1 MKHPNV
7 LTCFLNMVRVGESGG
22 VLSAILDRIASYME
36 KTLKPQAKV
45 QAAMIYPAVV
55 VTMAGAITVLLMVAC
70 PDFASIYASFGREL
84 PALTQVLINISSA
97 LQHQLP
103 FYLAGIGLCVFFA
116 GALVQN

>member
-7 LTCFLNMVRVGESGG
+7 LTCFLRIWYG
-22 VLSAILDRIASYME
+22 SANRRGLKRHFDRIASYME
-36 KTLKPQAKV
+36 KTLKPKQRV

-103 FYLAGIGLCVFFA
+103 FYLAGIGLCVFA